1 MSKRKLLTGLAG
13 FAVLALLVYQIPS
26 VKTRVDWR
34 IDIARTYLRGVV
46 QPAGPLPTA
55 RAVTSGPLS
64 PTLTATR
71 PPGPEAQ
78 PSAAPTAAS
87 TPTPLPLPASVSLE
101 APAYELQSINNC
113 GPATLTMALRYYG
126 WTGGQSDISNVI
138 KPIPEDRNV
147 NPEEMAYWVR
157 NFAGW
162 LRAEYRVNGD
172 LALLK
177 RLLAAGFPVIIE
189 EVFTFDDPFWPN
201 DDLWAAHYLLLT
213 GYDDASRTFTVQ
225 DSFHGANLPLS
236 YEKLDANWEPFNRVY
251 MLIYLPEQESRLR
264 ELLGADWDPA
274 GNRQNALAASEAATA
289 SHPDNAFAWFNLGTN
304 LVALERYTE
313 AAEAYDSARQIGLP
327 QRMLRYQFGPF
338 LAYFHAFRTEDLLT
352 LAEYALQ
359 RTPNSEEALLWKG
372 WGLYRQGDTNGAIQ
386 LWQKA
391 LEERP
396 GYPDAQY
403 ALDFVR

>member
-1 MSKRKLLTGLAG
+1 
-13 FAVLALLVYQIPS
+13 
-26 VKTRVDWR
+26 
-34 IDIARTYLRGVV
+34 
-46 QPAGPLPTA
+46 
-55 RAVTSGPLS
+55 
-64 PTLTATR
+64 
-71 PPGPEAQ
+71 
-78 PSAAPTAAS
+78 
-87 TPTPLPLPASVSLE
+87 
-101 APAYELQSINNC
+101 
-113 GPATLTMALRYYG
+113 
-126 WTGGQSDISNVI
+126 
-138 KPIPEDRNV
+138 
-147 NPEEMAYWVR
+147 MAYWVR

-162 LRAEYRVNGD
+162 LRAEYRVNGN

-213 GYDDASRTFTVQ
+213 GYDDPSRTFTVQ
-225 DSFHGANLPLS
+225 DSFHGANLTIS

-274 GNRQNALAASEAATA
+274 RNRQNALAASEAAAA
-289 SHPDNAFAWFNLGTN
+289 SHPGNAFAWFNLGTN

-313 AAEAYDSARQIGLP
+313 AAQAYDSARQIGLP

-352 LAEYALQ
+352 LADYALQ

-372 WGLYRQGDTNGAIQ
+372 WGLYRQGDTGGAVA

>member
-1 MSKRKLLTGLAG
+1 MTKRKFLIGLAG
-13 FAVLALLVYQIPS
+13 LAVLALLVYQIPY
-26 VKTRVDWR
+26 VKTRLDWR
-34 IDIARTYLRGVV
+34 IEIAKTYLRGMV
-46 QPAGPLPTA
+46 QPAGPVPTA
-55 RAVTSGPLS
+55 RPVTLEPPH

-71 PPGPEAQ
+71 LPSPEA
-78 PSAAPTAAS
+78 PPILMPTATS
-87 TPTPLPLPASVSLE
+87 TPAPLPASVSLE
-101 APAYELQSINNC
+101 SPTYELQSINNC
-113 GPATLTMALRYYG
+113 GPATLAMALRYFG
-126 WTGGQSDISNVI
+126 WAGNQSDISEII

-162 LRAEYRVNGD
+162 LRAEYRVNGN
-172 LALLK
+172 LTLLK

-213 GYDDASRTFTVQ
+213 GYDDPSRTFTVQ
-225 DSFHGANLPLS
+225 DSFHGANLTIG

-251 MLIYLPEQESRLR
+251 MLAYLPEQESRLKDI
-264 ELLGADWDPA
+264 LGADWDPD
-274 GNRQNALAASEAATA
+274 GNRLNALAASEAATG
-289 SHPDNAFAWFNLGTN
+289 SHPENAFAWFNLGTN

-313 AAEAYDSARQIGLP
+313 AAQAYDSARQIGLP

-352 LAEYALQ
+352 LADYALQ

-372 WGLYRQGDTNGAIQ
+372 WGLYRQGDANGAIQ
-386 LWQKA
+386 FWQKA